1 MGDDTNL
8 DQTMNKPFDEPTK
21 RSLYESKEFWEDT
34 KEQNEEFLKTAETED
49 DKEGARVSIADA
61 EENLK
66 DIDARLTDDEH
77 KEYWEGKKKEWQE
90 FLLMEDTTEEDK
102 QKFLSEISNAEE
114 KLKRFH

>member
-1 MGDDTNL
+1 
-8 DQTMNKPFDEPTK
+8 MNKPFDEPNK

-34 KEQNEEFLKTAETED
+34 KEQSEDFLKTAETED
-49 DKEGARVSIADA
+49 EKESAIVSIADA

-102 QKFLSEISNAEE
+102 QKFLSEIANAEE